1 MSSVRS
7 QAAATLVETRQ
18 REGEASTND
27 IFGNEDH
34 GDIELEPLS
43 QPLVNVSEDMRLI
56 FNAPKPQACPILSP
70 TKISSV
76 MISPEEYSQAPPSN
90 IQAASSLQPSPEF
103 LASLGIKVRD
113 FAYENTLPAITPVP
127 RMPRQVQP
135 APRALKRSQRDW
147 DDARDDS
154 QSSHSIGTP
163 SGPQP
168 SQSRRTPPK
177 KSKSLERKP
186 TEPLEQ
192 GAVQYTRT
200 LERMAICEM
209 RSLVSSIQTTA
220 FPATPRRRFSVSPP
234 TSPIT
239 PSLSQIASQ
248 ESELVRTPSAIPFIM
263 HVDDT
268 SMIPASQLDSESQ
281 TMPIH
286 PMLYSQFA
294 LSPQPSP
301 RPPSPEFTSRSP
313 SPRQASPSGLIDP
326 FLALPPPVNESGRDR
341 RGRKNRERGTV
352 NTTPSPNRYQ
362 LRQRPILSS
371 RTSYAPYP
379 LLPPV
384 KRTQSPTSN
393 SLVRRTR
400 HGLR

>member
-7 QAAATLVETRQ
+7 QAAVAWVKMGP
-18 REGEASTND
+18 REGEASTD
-27 IFGNEDH
+27 GTFGNEDH
-34 GDIELEPLS
+34 GDIGLEPLS
-43 QPLVNVSEDMRLI
+43 QPLVNVSEDMCLI

-76 MISPEEYSQAPPSN
+76 VMSPEEYSQAPLSK
-90 IQAASSLQPSPEF
+90 IQAASSLQPSSEF

-113 FAYENTLPAITPVP
+113 FAYENTLPAIAPVP

-147 DDARDDS
+147 EDAREDL
-154 QSSHSIGTP
+154 QGSHSIGTL

-168 SQSRRTPPK
+168 FQSRRTP
-177 KSKSLERKP
+177 SKSLERKP

-192 GAVQYTRT
+192 GTVQYTRT
-200 LERMAICEM
+200 LERIAIYEM
-209 RSLVSSIQTTA
+209 RSIVSSIQATA
-220 FPATPRRRFSVSPP
+220 FPATRRQSLSASPP

-239 PSLSQIASQ
+239 PSLPQVASQ
-248 ESELVRTPSAIPFIM
+248 ESELVQTPPAIPFIIHM
-263 HVDDT
+263 DDT
-268 SMIPASQLDSESQ
+268 STIPASQLDSESQ
-281 TMPIH
+281 AMSVH
-286 PMLYSQFA
+286 PMLFSQFA

-301 RPPSPEFTSRSP
+301 RPSSPDFTSHSP
-313 SPRQASPSGLIDP
+313 LPQQASPSGLVDP
-326 FLALPPPVNESGRDR
+326 FLELLHPVDESGKGC
-341 RGRKNRERGTV
+341 RGRKNRDRGTV
-352 NTTPSPNRYQ
+352 SATPSSNRYE

-371 RTSYAPYP
+371 RTSTLYAPYP

-384 KRTQSPTSN
+384 KRTQRPTSK
-393 SLVRRTR
+393 SLPQRTR